1 MKLSWKQIK
10 LFGFTV
16 TLPSIIII
24 VETLNPIQV
33 EQFRKYRS
41 EMAECPKCHKLFG
54 GRAGLSFMMHLKDEH
69 RLTSE
74 DSMDI
79 VAKLYKNLLHRTA
92 ERRSAAQ
99 VS

>member
-1 MKLSWKQIK
+1 MKLSWWQFRV
-10 LFGFTV
+10 FGWLV
-16 TLPSIIII
+16 TLPAIIII
-24 VETLNPIQV
+24 VRQLNPIQV

-54 GRAGLSFMMHLKDEH
+54 GRAGLSFMLHLQDEH
-69 RLTSE
+69 KIHSD

-79 VAKLYKNLLHRTA
+79 VAKLYKNLLNRTA
-92 ERRSAAQ
+92 ERRNAAQ